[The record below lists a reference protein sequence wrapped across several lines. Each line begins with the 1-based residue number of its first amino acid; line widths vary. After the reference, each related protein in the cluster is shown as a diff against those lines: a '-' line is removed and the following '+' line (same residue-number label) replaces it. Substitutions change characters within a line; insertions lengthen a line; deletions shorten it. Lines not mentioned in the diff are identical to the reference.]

1 MVKLLLSHNCEVDPV
16 DDYLQTPLHKATVNQ
31 DVELCRILVSPAVIN
46 IFGASRISLKWF
58 IFSFLSV

>member
-1 MVKLLLSHNCEVDPV
+1 MMKLLLSHNCEVDPV

-31 DVELCRILVSPAVIN
+31 DVELCSILVSPAIIN

-58 IFSFLSV
+58 IFRFLSV

>member
-58 IFSFLSV
+58 IFRFLSV